1 MKSFILSVCCMFLA
15 WPCAADLFTAR
26 DGSLSIDMPAGW
38 TRAGNIPPRSVLS
51 AEKGNSRLDIKTID
65 CTTESCLDKMINNDV
80 SEVKARQMSVVKNTY
95 TDEEIKRVELSN
107 GEPFYYI
114 SFYSPKNDF
123 SAGYFLINGKGY
135 SILAKNVTYAETDL
149 LFSAISPHVPLPQPE
164 ESAPVDIM
172 DVYKAYDTQAI
183 EEVDVENLKETEEAN
198 PTETL
203 PFPVES
209 DSASPRWSKLHR
221 AWQTHWRRLNAKT
234 LVTPSMSPFI
244 RELGHGY
251 DVIVILLA
259 LFLFSWAVAGIIRI
273 FTPAKRFELPA
284 NPNSLYPIRLERLYG
299 TPSLIFRARDNQGN
313 ILTALSTRWDA
324 LIMFTGIV
332 LILLALSV
340 MAATSLCEQLHV
352 TALANFYSIIYAVS
366 SLALPLGLVIF
377 FCGIVWEQI
386 SLSEMTL
393 YDNKGRKAAVILQKG
408 YSLAYERYQIYF
420 ARSKELML
428 AERKRFALRRTW
440 KLMSKD
446 RIEFACI
453 TERSAKR
460 AIVRMLC
467 GHLWGMMRA
476 DYDITGAMESRGV
489 LENKHALFNQSI
501 CNIDKP
507 EAVAARD
514 LLALSLLISIRD
526 RDKWYPWFN

>member
-1 MKSFILSVCCMFLA
+1 MKNFILSVCCMLFKL
-15 WPCAADLFTAR
+15 PCAADLFTAK

-38 TRAGNIPPRSVLS
+38 TRAGNPPVRSVLS

-80 SEVKARQMSVVKNTY
+80 AEVKTRQMSVVKNTY
-95 TDEEIKRVELSN
+95 TDEEIKRVELST

-149 LFSAISPHVPLPQPE
+149 LFAAIAPHVEVPQPE
-164 ESAPVDIM
+164 ETTPVDIM
-172 DVYKAYDTQAI
+172 DVYQAYDTQAI
-183 EEVDVENLKETEEAN
+183 PEVDVENLEEPADAN
-198 PTETL
+198 NTETL
-203 PFPVES
+203 QAQAV
-209 DSASPRWSKLHR
+209 SAQNTPWWNKLRRSWKTRWS
-221 AWQTHWRRLNAKT
+221 RLNAKT

-251 DVIVILLA
+251 DLIVILLV
-259 LFLFSWAVAGIIRI
+259 LFLCSWAIAGIVRI
-273 FTPAKRFELPA
+273 FTPAKRIELPA

-340 MAATSLCEQLHV
+340 MAATSLCEQLRV
-352 TALANFYSIIYAVS
+352 APLTNYYSVIYAVS

-476 DYDITGAMESRGV
+476 DYDIAGAMESRGV
-489 LENKHALFNQSI
+489 LENKHALFNKSI